1 MILNTKK
8 YTEKYIDK
16 LFVEI
21 FLDNIEDDC
30 SQSFF
35 IFDEDE
41 FYDGYTGL
49 TRESPSGKIHHKFE
63 MGS

>member
-8 YTEKYIDK
+8 YTEKYMDE

-30 SQSFF
+30 EQSFF
-35 IFDEDE
+35 TFDEDE